1 MQGSTA
7 APSGPVV
14 ARRRLIMLMAG
25 AGCAAQAGPSAAKG
39 KSAREIA
46 QDARIALDRL
56 YAVRPEARG
65 WGRDAKAIMVF
76 PSIVKAGFM
85 IGGQTGEGAMFVRN
99 APVAFYRISA
109 ASFGLQAGAQ
119 SFSYAMFY
127 MTDDAVEYAKSSK
140 GWAVGSGP
148 SVVVMD
154 EGKAKNMN
162 TTTLRKDIYAV
173 AFGQQGLMG
182 GLGMEGSKI
191 SRIYP
196 DA

>member
-1 MQGSTA
+1 
-7 APSGPVV
+7 
-14 ARRRLIMLMAG
+14 MLMAG
-25 AGCAAQAGPSAAKG
+25 AACAAQAGPSAAK
-39 KSAREIA
+39 SARDIA
-46 QDARIALDRL
+46 LDARTALDRL
-56 YAVRPEARG
+56 YAVRPEARS
-65 WGRDAKAIMVF
+65 WGRNAKAIMVF

-85 IGGQTGEGAMFVRN
+85 IGGQTGEGAMFVRG
-99 APVAFYRISA
+99 APIGFYRISA

-127 MTDDAVEYAKSSK
+127 MTDSAVEYAKSSK

-173 AFGQQGLMG
+173 AYGQQGLMG

-191 SRIYP
+191 SRIHP
-196 DA
+196 DP